1 MLKKAFLTFMLV
13 GVIAILVLGAVN
25 RTQARAGESSESDT
39 VQGAQGEG
47 ETHLWLTRTGV
58 VSAMDSERLLVEM
71 ESGESIEIGER
82 AWEFA
87 QQAGFSAQPGDVLQL
102 VGFEEGDAFE
112 VGALTNL
119 TNQQN
124 LQIRDPESGRPVWA
138 GRGRRG
144 N

>member
-1 MLKKAFLTFMLV
+1 MLKKAFWTFILV

-25 RTQARAGESSESDT
+25 RTQARVGESSESDT
-39 VQGAQGEG
+39 VAQGEG

-58 VSAMDSERLLVEM
+58 VSSKDSERLLVEM

-119 TNQQN
+119 TNPQN
-124 LQIRDPESGRPVWA
+124 LQIRDPETGRPVWA

-144 N
+144 S

>member
-1 MLKKAFLTFMLV
+1 MLKKAFWTFMLV

-25 RTQARAGESSESDT
+25 RTQARAGESSASDT
-39 VQGAQGEG
+39 SAQGEG
-47 ETHLWLTRTGV
+47 ATHLWQTRIGV
-58 VSAMDSERLLVEM
+58 ISALDSERLLVKM

-119 TNQQN
+119 TNPQS

-138 GRGRRG
+138 GRGRQG
-144 N
+144 S

>member
-1 MLKKAFLTFMLV
+1 MLKKALLTFMLV

-25 RTQARAGESSESDT
+25 RTQARAGESSASDT
-39 VQGAQGEG
+39 VTQGEG

-58 VSAMDSERLLVEM
+58 VSAFDSERLLVET
-71 ESGESIEIGER
+71 ESGKPIEIGER

-87 QQAGFSAQPGDVLQL
+87 QQAGFSVQPGDVLQL
-102 VGFEEGDAFE
+102 LGFEEGDAFE

-119 TNQQN
+119 TNPQN

-138 GRGRRG
+138 GRGRQG